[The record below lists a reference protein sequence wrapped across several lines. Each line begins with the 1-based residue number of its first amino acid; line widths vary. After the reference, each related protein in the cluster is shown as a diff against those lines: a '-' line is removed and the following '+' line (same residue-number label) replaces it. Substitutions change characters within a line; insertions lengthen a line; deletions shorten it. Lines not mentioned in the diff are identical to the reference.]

1 MKRLF
6 FIFMLVCGIRMAAQN
21 TAPTVSVQAVTV
33 NQTLQTV
40 TINYNLADA
49 ENQNCSVWLKV
60 SQDGGTFYQQIS
72 ALNLSGDVGSGIVPG
87 TGKSMV
93 WDYSSLTG
101 NVFATK
107 IRVYASDNQVVNISD
122 MVSQVDS
129 NSLKNYLSY
138 IEGKRNVTNGL
149 VHLNEIRDS
158 IETNFL
164 RYGLDTEIHNF
175 SYSIYTGENI
185 LGRKQGAKDEAITYI
200 IDAHYDGVAA
210 GPAADDNGSGVAGVL
225 EVLRILSQ
233 YDFEHSIRFI
243 GFDFEEPGL
252 VGSSKY
258 VQSGIKSFENIQG
271 VLNYEMIGFY
281 SNQPNSQSIPSG
293 FSTLFPQTYQAII
306 NDGSRGNF
314 LLVCGNTNSSTLS
327 SQFLTVASQYVP
339 ALRALKTDVPGTG
352 TIAPDFRRSDHAPF
366 WDASKKALM
375 LTDGADFRNANYH
388 TPGDSSQ
395 TLNFTF
401 MTNVVKATLATL
413 ADLAVPI
420 SAGHGDYDLATVAV
434 FDHNHEFP
442 ASVTLFPNPN
452 QGKLNLK
459 VSTETV
465 LPTRI
470 EIFDL
475 TGKVVWSKIAYF
487 PQGES
492 IQTFSI
498 KDLPAASYMLIL
510 TSDDHTLSQ
519 GFVLEK

>member
-1 MKRLF
+1 MKKLF
-6 FIFMLVCGIRMAAQN
+6 FLFILTCSIKLIAQN
-21 TAPTVSVQAVTV
+21 TEPTVSIQSVSVD
-33 NQTLQTV
+33 QTQQKV
-40 TINYNLADA
+40 SINYNLADA
-49 ENQNCSVWLKV
+49 ENQNCRIWLKV

-72 ALNLSGDVGSGIVPG
+72 ALNLSGDVGSGVAPG
-87 TGKSMV
+87 NGKAIV
-93 WDYSSLTG
+93 WDYSSLVG
-101 NVFATK
+101 NIFATK
-107 IRVYASDNQVVNISD
+107 IRVYASDNQVIDIAD

-129 NSLKNYLSY
+129 NSLKSYLSY
-138 IEGKRNVTNGL
+138 IEGKRNVTNSL
-149 VHLNEIRDS
+149 AHLNEIRDS
-158 IETNFL
+158 IETNFI

-175 SYSIYTGENI
+175 TYSTYTGENI

-200 IDAHYDGVAA
+200 IDAHYDGVSA

-243 GFDFEEPGL
+243 GFDFEEAGL

-258 VQSGIKSFENIQG
+258 VQTGIKAFEDIQG

-281 SNQPNSQSIPSG
+281 ANQPNSQSIPNG
-293 FSTLFPQTYQAII
+293 FSTLFPQTTQDII

-314 LLVCGNTNSSTLS
+314 LFVCGNTNSSSLS
-327 SQFLTVASQYVP
+327 TKFLNVAAQYVP
-339 ALRALKTDVPGTG
+339 ALRALKADVPGTG
-352 TIAPDFRRSDHAPF
+352 TIAPDLRRSDHAPF

-388 TPGDSSQ
+388 TPGDSAQ

-413 ADLAVPI
+413 ADLAIPI
-420 SAGHGDYDLATVAV
+420 SSSYADYDLATVSV
-434 FDHNHEFP
+434 FDHDHAFP
-442 ASVTLFPNPN
+442 ANVALYPNPN

-459 VSTETV
+459 VKTEKA
-465 LPTRI
+465 LATRI

-475 TGKVVWSKIAYF
+475 TGKVVWSKTVHF
-487 PQGES
+487 SQGETT
-492 IQTFSI
+492 QTFSI
-498 KDLPAASYMLIL
+498 SDLPAASYILLL
-510 TSDDHTLSQ
+510 TSDDHTFSQ